1 MSSQP
6 FQPAV
11 EVTRG
16 SLVESAHA
24 AAIAVADPDGSL
36 LASFGDHDRLIYLRS
51 AAKPFQA
58 AAALATGIAGTYGFT
73 QEEIALISAS
83 HAGEAIH
90 ARTASSILAR
100 CGLDASAL
108 GCGTH
113 IPFSRLAADQLVRAG
128 QAPSVLMNNCS
139 GKHAGMLAAAKA
151 GGHSISTYLEP
162 VHPVQRANLE
172 AVSAFTGVPVSK
184 VRMAVDGCSAP
195 TFAVTLRETARAY
208 ARLVAA
214 ASVVTGSPAL
224 TSAAAR
230 VAAAMRAC
238 PEMISGEGMLD
249 TILMRAIPG
258 LVAKIGADGVHA
270 MGWLGSR
277 GPVGIA
283 VKIMDGDS
291 GKARA
296 AVVLETLRQ
305 VGAVDGSVTLPE
317 SMTGDFRVRSLR
329 GAEVGEIK
337 AIFTLRRPV

>member
-100 CGLDASAL
+100 CGLE
-108 GCGTH
+108 
-113 IPFSRLAADQLVRAG
+113 DQLVRAG

-329 GAEVGEIK
+329 GAEGGEIK